1 MTCTSFTVWC
11 SLSGVFVSFT
21 GKALNVRCSS
31 HCSTAPSCLT
41 LYEGE
46 KEQKDDPILA
56 NQIIGD
62 HMANTLAW
70 LQFVSLSLLPLSRL
84 VSSHLV
90 FPPHELFR
98 SLIFTRLFFSSRI
111 SPSRL
116 SFSNTLILSPLRFS
130 LLFSSYFL
138 SSHLLSFRLILF
150 LLLLSSLFFSPF
162 ILSCFL
168 STSFVSSRLILK

>member
-116 SFSNTLILSPLRFS
+116 SSPIR
-130 LLFSSYFL
+130 SYY
-138 SSHLLSFRLILF
+138 LLSA
-150 LLLLSSLFFSPF
+150 SLFFSHLISSHLISSAF
-162 ILSCFL
+162 ISPYL
-168 STSFVSSRLILK
+168 VSSPPLFSLLLSFHLILFPIF

>member
-150 LLLLSSLFFSPF
+150 LPLLSPLFSLLLSFH
-162 ILSCFL
+162 
-168 STSFVSSRLILK
+168 LILFPIF